1 MLKWGLGST
10 LRDAGSIGPVAQSR
24 ALKTEGLMFRPYGAG
39 DHQVHTGN
47 DQGDYGVLGMEPGL
61 ALLYFLSCF

>member
-1 MLKWGLGST
+1 
-10 LRDAGSIGPVAQSR
+10 
-24 ALKTEGLMFRPYGAG
+24 MFRSYGAG